1 MTIDVTH
8 MHRMRSSIY
17 IAIAAFFA
25 GVYGM
30 NFREPKV
37 TSPWGYPEFWLAS
50 VVIII
55 AMLLYFRRK
64 QWILQSTTERRE
76 KVTTAVIGG
85 VLGRS
90 YSRTIFRHRKM
101 AVPPSVYGG
110 PGSTHCM

>member
-8 MHRMRSSIY
+8 MLRMRSSIY

-37 TSPWGYPEFWLAS
+37 TSPRGYPGFWLAS

-76 KVTTAVIGG
+76 R
-85 VLGRS
+85 LQLR
-90 YSRTIFRHRKM
+90 
-101 AVPPSVYGG
+101 
-110 PGSTHCM
+110 